1 MSSPYHV
8 LYLFWRRLSQTSL
21 FFVSDLFRQDDF
33 TLSWVTYRLAMV
45 LSCFKASGILS
56 GDGSSV
62 TPVEITHTNSVG
74 AQIKRAA
81 DLCLSGLKQRFDV
94 MLQTSEI
101 NKTALAPCGP
111 NQAIKNSKMVH
122 ALVWVVKHWR
132 NWWGSHWRVLLSHTL
147 TLNQR

>member
-1 MSSPYHV
+1 
-8 LYLFWRRLSQTSL
+8 
-21 FFVSDLFRQDDF
+21 
-33 TLSWVTYRLAMV
+33 MV

-132 NWWGSHWRVLLSHTL
+132 N
-147 TLNQR
+147 

>member
-1 MSSPYHV
+1 M
-8 LYLFWRRLSQTSL
+8 FQ
-21 FFVSDLFRQDDF
+21 
-33 TLSWVTYRLAMV
+33 
-45 LSCFKASGILS
+45 GIILS

-74 AQIKRAA
+74 PQIKRAT

-111 NQAIKNSKMVH
+111 NQAIKNSKMVY
-122 ALVWVVKHWR
+122 ALVWVVKHWK
-132 NWWGSHWRVLLSHTL
+132 N
-147 TLNQR
+147 